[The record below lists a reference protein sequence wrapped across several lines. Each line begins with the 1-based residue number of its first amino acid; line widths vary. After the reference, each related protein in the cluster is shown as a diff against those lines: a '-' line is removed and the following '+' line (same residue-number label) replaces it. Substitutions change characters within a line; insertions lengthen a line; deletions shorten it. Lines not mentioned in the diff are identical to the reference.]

1 MQIGV
6 LALQGDFREHR
17 QVLEKLGTSTCS
29 VRRPDDL
36 NEIEGLIIPGGES
49 TTISKLLRKWD
60 LFEPI
65 QTEVRKGLPVFGTCA
80 GLILL
85 AMEVENG
92 PPTLELLDITVERN
106 SYGRQIESFE
116 SRLEVTN
123 GLIDRD
129 FQGVFIRAPRVKR
142 VGPGVEVLAR
152 YGDDPVFLRNDNV
165 LAATFH
171 PELTDDNGIHEYF
184 LREAVGKSS
193 GVC

>member
-1 MQIGV
+1 MLIGV

-17 QVLEKLGTSTCS
+17 QVLEEIGASTCP

-36 NEIEGLIIPGGES
+36 NEVEGLIIPGGES

-60 LFEPI
+60 LFELI
-65 QTEVRKGLPVFGTCA
+65 QSEVRGGLPVFGTCA

-85 AMEVENG
+85 ANELQDG

-116 SRLEVTN
+116 SRLEVTED
-123 GLIDRD
+123 LTDEV
-129 FQGVFIRAPRVKR
+129 FHGVFIRAPRVKR
-142 VGPGVEVLAR
+142 VGPGVKVLAR
-152 YGDDPVFLRNDNV
+152 YEEDPVLLREENV

-171 PELTDDNGIHEYF
+171 PELTEEKGIHEYF
-184 LREAVGKSS
+184 LREVAGKSS
-193 GVC
+193 RVC